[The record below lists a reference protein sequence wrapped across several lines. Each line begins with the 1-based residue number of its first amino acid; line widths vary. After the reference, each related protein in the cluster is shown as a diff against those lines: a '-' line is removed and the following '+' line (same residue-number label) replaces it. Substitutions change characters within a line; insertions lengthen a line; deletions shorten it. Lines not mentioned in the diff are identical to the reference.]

1 VVVLTFNFFLF
12 RVLPGDPAKSGMH
25 DPRLSPQAVAA
36 LQERFGLNRPLFL
49 ALDGGDP
56 FDSQYF
62 AYVGGL
68 TRGDLGLSYA
78 FRDRPV
84 ADLLG
89 DALVNTLWLVMPAQ
103 VLAIVAGT
111 LLGVI
116 AAWRRR
122 TAIDTAALLFSLLT
136 WALPTFFLGIVLL
149 FFGSAWFGLPI
160 AGKSTV
166 GAEFDSLFDEL
177 LDAGRHL
184 LLPTLTLSL
193 VLLGE
198 YMLIMRSSVL
208 DVFGEDYI
216 LTAKAKGLST
226 YRIIRDHA
234 LRNAM
239 LPLVTLI
246 ALTLGFTVAGAIQV
260 ETVFSWPGLGELTV
274 RAVSQR
280 DYPVLQGA
288 FLLLA
293 VSVVVANLIADLV
306 YSWLDPRVTEA

>member
-1 VVVLTFNFFLF
+1 MGWAVVTILVVLTFNFFLF

-36 LQERFGLNRPLFL
+36 LQERFGLNRPLLL
-49 ALDGGDP
+49 ALDGGNP

-62 AYVGGL
+62 AYLGGL

-103 VLAIVAGT
+103 VLAIVGGT
-111 LLGVI
+111 LLGLV

-122 TAIDTAALLFSLLT
+122 TAIDATALIFSLVT

-149 FFGSAWFGLPI
+149 FFGSAWLDLPI

-166 GAEFDSLFDEL
+166 GAEFDSIVDQLI
-177 LDAGRHL
+177 DAGRHL

-208 DVFGEDYI
+208 DVFSEDYI

-260 ETVFSWPGLGELTV
+260 ETVYSWPGLGELTV

-288 FLLLA
+288 FLWSLT
-293 VSVVVANLIADLV
+293 S
-306 YSWLDPRVTEA
+306 STRGSTRG